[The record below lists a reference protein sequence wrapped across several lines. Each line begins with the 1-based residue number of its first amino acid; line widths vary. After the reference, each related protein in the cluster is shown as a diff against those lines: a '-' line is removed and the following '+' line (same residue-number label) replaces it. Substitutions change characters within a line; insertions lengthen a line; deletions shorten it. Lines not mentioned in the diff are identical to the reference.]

1 MKYIFNI
8 NVVGNPAKDD
18 NPWHECKYF
27 SDFLAD
33 NPMPKDLTQADLR
46 LYNVRR
52 DTFKGS
58 VHALLKYELPDG
70 EPILDIP
77 TLRAA
82 LQDVKREFSE
92 MEGKGKI
99 RDPGEVLINPD
110 GSSGVV
116 FKAQGLSTRQDVLA
130 EEPGMLT
137 WFDNHAHRV
146 GYPILWKEFGKVELL
161 KQGKAIRGISNP
173 PVDFHMSS
181 ARMNQHTNEL
191 ASDIGNKVVDQA
203 FGPGM
208 TMQGGGL
215 NRYIS
220 WLNELD
226 GLMASSDADR
236 WDAGLR
242 RIWFQLIK
250 ELRFF
255 FWDKK
260 GMSEEEWWERQ
271 NYYYDQKMFSYLVSS
286 NGQVFLKMF
295 GNPSGQDSTTYDN
308 TWAHILMKF
317 YIFRRVTGIGA
328 SPDGYGIIK
337 RHYRTKCYGDDN
349 NEKVAPPYDIHYTFE
364 KRQAA
369 YAELGITLS
378 KAKDVESRD
387 PQGHVWLGKTIR
399 YDAESQA
406 WVGEVNANKV
416 LCSLLN
422 LESNDLVP
430 EIIFMRTIAL
440 MVEATWTEPLQTYI
454 RQYAHW
460 LHEKTIKHALDMG
473 DNDRWFVSV
482 PTHEMCK
489 NFWLGRE
496 ANIPPQLC
504 ALMRDAIH
512 VLERLNDQQN
522 YV

>member
-8 NVVGNPAKDD
+8 DMVGNPAKDE
-18 NPWHECKYF
+18 NPWHDCKF
-27 SDFLAD
+27 FTDFLAE
-33 NPMPKDLTQADLR
+33 NPLPNDLKGVDLR

-58 VHALLKYELPDG
+58 VHALLKYELPEG
-70 EPILDIP
+70 EPVLDIP
-77 TLRAA
+77 TLRMA
-82 LQDVKREFSE
+82 LEDVKREFVM

-99 RDPGEVLINPD
+99 RVPGEITINPD

-116 FKAQGLSTRQDVLA
+116 YKAMGLDTRQDVLV
-130 EEPGMLT
+130 EEPGMLQ
-137 WFDNHAHRV
+137 WFNEWAHIV
-146 GYPILWKEFGKVELL
+146 KYPILWKEFGKVELL
-161 KQGKAIRGISNP
+161 KVAKGIRGISNP
-173 PVDFHMSS
+173 PVDFHMAS
-181 ARMNQHTNEL
+181 AAMNQHTNEL
-191 ASDIGNKVVDQA
+191 ASEIGNTIVDQA

-208 TMQGGGL
+208 TLQGGGL
-215 NRYIS
+215 NRYIN
-220 WLNELD
+220 WLNGIE

-260 GMSEEEWWERQ
+260 GMSESEWWERQ
-271 NYYYDQKMFSYLVSS
+271 NYYYDQKIFSYLLSS

-317 YIFRRVTGIGA
+317 YIFRIVTGIKA
-328 SPDGYGIIK
+328 DPSGYVIMK
-337 RHYRTKCYGDDN
+337 RHYRMKCYGDDN
-349 NEKVAPPYDIHYTFE
+349 NEKVKPPYDVHYTYE
-364 KRQAA
+364 KRAAA
-369 YAELGITLS
+369 YAELGITLAKS
-378 KAKDVESRD
+378 KDVESRD
-387 PQGHVWLGKTIR
+387 PTGHVWLGKTIR
-399 YDAESQA
+399 FDYEAQA
-406 WVGEVNANKV
+406 WVGEVNSNKT
-416 LCSLLN
+416 LCSLLH
-422 LESNDLVP
+422 LESSDLEP
-430 EIIFMRTIAL
+430 EIVFLRTVAL
-440 MVEATWTEPLQTYI
+440 MVEATWTEPLQSYI
-454 RQYAHW
+454 RSYALW
-460 LHEKTIKHALDMG
+460 LHERIIKHSIDAGLHDK
-473 DNDRWFVSV
+473 WFVSV

-496 ANIPPQLC
+496 SSAPGVNESINH
-504 ALMRDAIH
+504 AIH